1 MTGATIE
8 ANTAFIEVWTG
19 GPSLRHS
26 KLLARLTGEISPTS
40 FISLHNYITVLVI
53 GGDITT
59 VGPSITFTWTTGKEA
74 TISLRNSTL

>member
-8 ANTAFIEVWTG
+8 ENTAFIEVWTG
-19 GPSLRHS
+19 GPDLRHS
-26 KLLARLTGEISPTS
+26 KLLARLTGEISTTS

-59 VGPSITFTWTTGKEA
+59 VGPSISFSWTTGKQTPA
-74 TISLRNSTL
+74 SLHNSTL

>member
-19 GPSLRHS
+19 GPDLRHS

-59 VGPSITFTWTTGKEA
+59 LGPLISFSWTTGKHSTA
-74 TISLRNSTL
+74 LLNKSTL